1 MKKQRQ
7 TIGDATI
14 LFAGDSGDGAQTVG
28 AQLTHTSA
36 IAGNDV
42 STLPDYPAE
51 IRAPAGS
58 LAGVSGFQLHFSSKE
73 IHTPGDLSD
82 VLVAFNPAALKIS
95 LSRLKPNG
103 ILILNLDNFG
113 QRNLKLAGYNEDPL
127 EGEIRNKYQVFP
139 VELTRLTRDA
149 LVETNLSNKE
159 KELCKNFFAL
169 GLVFWLYNRPMDYTL
184 KWIESK
190 FASKPKF
197 IEANILALKGG
208 YAYAEATEQIAV
220 SYEVESAKF
229 SRGTYRNVTG
239 NLGTALG
246 LIAAAQQADLQLVYG
261 SYPITPASDILHELA
276 RYKNFGV
283 KTLQMEDEI
292 AAVCAAIGSAFSGAL
307 AATGTSGPGFA
318 LKGEAIGLAVMTELP
333 LVVLNIQRAG
343 PSTGMPTKT
352 EQTDLLQALYGRNG
366 ESPIPVLAASRPSD
380 CFDTVYEAAKIALK
394 YMTPVV
400 FLSDGYVA
408 NGAEPWLIPAVSDLP
423 TISADFATD
432 PDRFLP
438 YQRDPETG
446 RRPWAVPG
454 TVGLEHRIGGLE
466 KSDLT
471 GDISYDPENHEKMSY
486 LRAQKVA
493 NIANEIP
500 RTDVFGSNSGDL
512 LVIGWGGTYGAL
524 RTAVSNQRNAGAS
537 VSHLHLRFLNPLPND
552 LSSIIQNFERVMIAE
567 LNLGQLN
574 KIIRSEYL
582 VDTIA
587 YNKIQGQP
595 FQVTEVETKIEE
607 VLTVE
612 N

>member
-1 MKKQRQ
+1 
-7 TIGDATI
+7 
-14 LFAGDSGDGAQTVG
+14 
-28 AQLTHTSA
+28 
-36 IAGNDV
+36 
-42 STLPDYPAE
+42 
-51 IRAPAGS
+51 
-58 LAGVSGFQLHFSSKE
+58 
-73 IHTPGDLSD
+73 
-82 VLVAFNPAALKIS
+82 
-95 LSRLKPNG
+95 
-103 ILILNLDNFG
+103 
-113 QRNLKLAGYNEDPL
+113 
-127 EGEIRNKYQVFP
+127 
-139 VELTRLTRDA
+139 
-149 LVETNLSNKE
+149 
-159 KELCKNFFAL
+159 KNFFAL
-169 GLVFWLYNRPMDYTL
+169 GVLYYMYDRPLEATEKWLEN
-184 KWIESK
+184 K
-190 FASKPKF
+190 FAGKDSI
-197 IEANILALKGG
+197 IEANKRAMNTGYNYADTTEIFMTRYKVEKAALPPGN
-208 YAYAEATEQIAV
+208 
-220 SYEVESAKF
+220 
-229 SRGTYRNVTG
+229 YRNMNG
-239 NLGTALG
+239 NLATCLG
-246 LIAAAQQADLQLVYG
+246 LLAASERSGLKLFYG
-261 SYPITPASDILHELA
+261 GYPITPASDILHELA

-366 ESPIPVLAASRPSD
+366 ESPLPVLAASRPSD

-408 NGAEPWLIPAVSDLP
+408 NGAEPWLIPEVSDLP
-423 TISADFATD
+423 TISANFATD
-432 PDRFLP
+432 PDSFLP

-486 LRAQKVA
+486 LRAQKIA

-500 RTDVFGSNSGDL
+500 RTDVFGSYSGDL

>member
-7 TIGDATI
+7 IIGDATI

-127 EGEIRNKYQVFP
+127 EGEIRNKYQAFP

-159 KELCKNFFAL
+159 KDLCKNFFAL

-190 FASKPKF
+190 FASKPQF

-352 EQTDLLQALYGRNG
+352 EQADLLQALYGRNG

-408 NGAEPWLIPAVSDLP
+408 NGAEPWLIPEVSDLP
-423 TISADFATD
+423 TISANFATD
-432 PDRFLP
+432 PDSFLP
-438 YQRDPETG
+438 YQRAPETG
-446 RRPWAVPG
+446 SRPWAVPG

-486 LRAQKVA
+486 LRAQKIA
-493 NIANEIP
+493 NIANDIP
-500 RTDVFGSNSGDL
+500 RTDVFGSDSGNL

-607 VLTVE
+607 VLKVE

>member
-7 TIGDATI
+7 IIGDATI

-149 LVETNLSNKE
+149 LVETDLSNKE
-159 KELCKNFFAL
+159 KDLCKNFFAL

-408 NGAEPWLIPAVSDLP
+408 NGAEPWLIPEVSDLP
-423 TISADFATD
+423 TISANFATD
-432 PDRFLP
+432 PDSFLP

-486 LRAQKVA
+486 LRAQKIA

-500 RTDVFGSNSGDL
+500 RTDVFGSDSGDL

-524 RTAVSNQRNAGAS
+524 RTAVSNQRNTGAS